1 MDSFDTI
8 IIGAGSAGCV
18 IAGQLAAAGTRKI
31 LVLEAGPHDRS
42 PWLHLPIGYGKMFY
56 NPAVNWMYE
65 TEPVPGLANRRIYQP
80 RGKVVGGSSAIN
92 AMVYSRGQAEDYDGW
107 EALGNRGWGWPD
119 VLRLYR
125 RIEDHDLGASEWHG
139 AGGPLHITDI
149 ASTAHPLTALFIKAG
164 AEVGLS
170 FNPDLNGAT
179 TEGVGT
185 YQITTRRGIRESA
198 ARAFLR
204 PAMRTGR
211 VRVEAETLVTRI
223 LFDGRRAVGV
233 ECRQHGDVKTF
244 CANAEII
251 LCGGAFNSP
260 QLLQLSGI
268 GPGALLREH
277 GIDVISDSPAVG
289 RNFQDHLCYDHVYKS
304 TRPSL
309 NDDLLPLVG
318 KLRVG
323 LAYLLGRRGPLSL
336 SVNQGGGFY
345 RSRPELA
352 RPDIQLYFSPLSY
365 TKAPPR
371 VRALMKPDPFS
382 GFSTSVSPCQPKSRG
397 HVAIRSADPT
407 VAPEITPNYLSHQ
420 DDVDTLLSGAR
431 FLCALART
439 PTFNDL
445 VREELAPGAARHSD
459 AELLD
464 DIRQR
469 AYSVF
474 HPSGTCRMGVD
485 PADCVVDPALR
496 VYGAEGLR
504 VADASIFPTV
514 PSGNTNAPAM
524 MVGAKAAE
532 LILKPD

>member
-1 MDSFDTI
+1 MDSFDYI

-18 IAGQLAAAGTRKI
+18 IAGNLAAARQSKI
-31 LVLEAGPHDRS
+31 LVLEAGPRDRS
-42 PWLHLPIGYGKMFY
+42 PWLHLPIGYGKSYY
-56 NPAVNWMYE
+56 NAAVNWMYE
-65 TEPVPGLANRRIYQP
+65 TEPVPALANRRIYQP
-80 RGKVVGGSSAIN
+80 RGKVVGGSSTIN

-107 EALGNRGWGWPD
+107 KALGNRGWGWSD

-125 RIEDHDLGASEWHG
+125 QMEDHDLGASQWHG
-139 AGGPLHITDI
+139 AGGPLHVTDI
-149 ASTAHPLTALFIKAG
+149 AKAAHPLSRLFVKAG
-164 AEVGLS
+164 TEAGLTL
-170 FNPDLNGAT
+170 NPDLNGAT
-179 TEGVGT
+179 TEGVGL
-185 YQITTRRGIRESA
+185 YQITTRGGIRESA

-204 PAMRTGR
+204 PALRTGR
-211 VRVEAETLVTRI
+211 VRLEANALVTRI

-233 ECRQHGDVKTF
+233 ECRQHGEVKRYH
-244 CANAEII
+244 ANAEII

-268 GPGALLREH
+268 GPGRLLKEH

-289 RNFQDHLCYDHVYKS
+289 AHFQDHLCYDHIYKS
-304 TRPSL
+304 AQPSL
-309 NDDLLPLVG
+309 NDDLLPLMG
-318 KLRVG
+318 KIRVG

-345 RSRPELA
+345 RSRPGLH
-352 RPDIQLYFSPLSY
+352 RPDIQLYFSPMSY

-382 GFSTSVSPCQPKSRG
+382 GFSTSVSPCRPLSRG
-397 HVAIRSADPT
+397 SVIIRSPDPT
-407 VAPEITPNYLSHQ
+407 IAPKIEPNYLSHP
-420 DDVDTLLSGAR
+420 DDIATLLTGAR

-445 VREELAPGAARHSD
+445 VKEELAPGANRHSD

-464 DIRQR
+464 DVRQR

-474 HPSGTCRMGVD
+474 HPSGTCRMGTD
-485 PADCVVDPALR
+485 PAGCVVDPKLR
-496 VYGAEGLR
+496 VYGATNLR
-504 VADASIFPTV
+504 VADASIFPTI

-524 MVGAKAAE
+524 MVGAKASE
-532 LILKPD
+532 LIAES

>member
-1 MDSFDTI
+1 MDSFDII

-18 IAGQLAAAGTRKI
+18 IAGELAAAGKGKI
-31 LVLEAGPHDRS
+31 LVLEAGPSDRS

-107 EALGNRGWGWPD
+107 EALGNRGWGWSD

-139 AGGPLHITDI
+139 AGGPLHVTDI
-149 ASTAHPLTALFIKAG
+149 ARTAHPLTALFIKAG
-164 AEVGLS
+164 TEAGLP

-179 TEGVGT
+179 TEGIGT
-185 YQITTRRGIRESA
+185 YQITTRGGIRESA

-204 PAMRTGR
+204 PALRTGR

-223 LFDGRRAVGV
+223 LFDGRRAIGV
-233 ECRQHGDVKTF
+233 ECRQHGEVKRYH
-244 CANAEII
+244 ANAEII

-268 GPGALLREH
+268 GPGHLLNEH

-289 RNFQDHLCYDHVYKS
+289 QNFQDHLCYDHVYKS

-309 NDDLLPLVG
+309 NDDLLPLSG

-323 LAYLLGRRGPLSL
+323 LSYLLGRRGPLSL

-345 RSRPELA
+345 RSGPNVA

-382 GFSTSVSPCQPKSRG
+382 GFSTSVSPCRPKSRG
-397 HVAIRSADPT
+397 HVAIRSVDPT
-407 VAPEITPNYLSHQ
+407 VAPAIVPNYLSHP
-420 DDVDTLLSGAR
+420 DDIDTLLHGAR

-439 PTFNDL
+439 PTFASL
-445 VREELAPGAARHSD
+445 VKDELAPGPNRHSD
-459 AELLD
+459 ADLLD
-464 DIRQR
+464 DVRQR

-474 HPSGTCRMGVD
+474 HPSGTCRMGID
-485 PADCVVDPALR
+485 PAGCVVDPALR
-496 VYGAEGLR
+496 VHGITGLR

-532 LILKPD
+532 LILRG

>member
-1 MDSFDTI
+1 LDSFDTI

-18 IAGQLAAAGTRKI
+18 IAGELAAAGRGNI
-31 LVLEAGPHDRS
+31 LVLEAGPRDRS

-107 EALGNRGWGWPD
+107 EALGNHGWGWSD

-139 AGGPLHITDI
+139 AGGPLHVTDI
-149 ASTAHPLTALFIKAG
+149 TNTAHPLTALFIKAG
-164 AEVGLS
+164 IEAGLS

-185 YQITTRRGIRESA
+185 YQITTRGGIRESA

-204 PAMRTGR
+204 PALRTGR
-211 VRVEAETLVTRI
+211 VRVEAEALATRI

-233 ECRQHGDVKTF
+233 ECRQHGEVKTYH
-244 CANAEII
+244 ANAEII

-268 GPGALLREH
+268 GPGGLLREH
-277 GIDVISDSPAVG
+277 GIDVVSDSPAVG
-289 RNFQDHLCYDHVYKS
+289 QHFQDHLCYDHVYKS

-309 NDDLLPLVG
+309 NDDLLPLSG

-323 LAYLLGRRGPLSL
+323 LSYLLGRRGPLAL

-345 RSRPELA
+345 RSGPDVT

-382 GFSTSVSPCQPKSRG
+382 GFSTSVSPCRPKSRG
-397 HVAIRSADPT
+397 HVAIRSTNPT
-407 VAPEITPNYLSHQ
+407 MAPEIAPNYLSHS
-420 DDVDTLLSGAR
+420 DDIDTLLAGAR

-439 PTFNDL
+439 PTFTGL
-445 VREELAPGAARHSD
+445 VKEELSPGAARHSD
-459 AELLD
+459 ADLVD

-485 PADCVVDPALR
+485 PAGCVVDPALR
-496 VYGAEGLR
+496 VHGIEGLR

-532 LILKPD
+532 LILRG

>member
-1 MDSFDTI
+1 
-8 IIGAGSAGCV
+8 
-18 IAGQLAAAGTRKI
+18 
-31 LVLEAGPHDRS
+31 
-42 PWLHLPIGYGKMFY
+42 
-56 NPAVNWMYE
+56 
-65 TEPVPGLANRRIYQP
+65 
-80 RGKVVGGSSAIN
+80 
-92 AMVYSRGQAEDYDGW
+92 
-107 EALGNRGWGWPD
+107 
-119 VLRLYR
+119 
-125 RIEDHDLGASEWHG
+125 
-139 AGGPLHITDI
+139 
-149 ASTAHPLTALFIKAG
+149 
-164 AEVGLS
+164 
-170 FNPDLNGAT
+170 
-179 TEGVGT
+179 
-185 YQITTRRGIRESA
+185 
-198 ARAFLR
+198 
-204 PAMRTGR
+204 
-211 VRVEAETLVTRI
+211 
-223 LFDGRRAVGV
+223 
-233 ECRQHGDVKTF
+233 
-244 CANAEII
+244 
-251 LCGGAFNSP
+251 
-260 QLLQLSGI
+260 
-268 GPGALLREH
+268 
-277 GIDVISDSPAVG
+277 
-289 RNFQDHLCYDHVYKS
+289 
-304 TRPSL
+304 
-309 NDDLLPLVG
+309 
-318 KLRVG
+318 